1 MLKQLAFIT
10 SLLIYIA
17 INAQNVKNT
26 LGLLPN
32 YVQQKPSENAF
43 RIASGKLTSQM
54 IVDPNDWKGV
64 IRATND
70 LGDDVRKV
78 SGTAS
83 QVIKDVKL
91 SSGSIIVGTIGK
103 SKLIDQ
109 LVSSG
114 KLNVDVLKGKWESF
128 VIQTVG
134 DNLVIAGSDKR
145 GTIYGIYDVSEK
157 IGVSPWYYWADAPV
171 KKSQN
176 IYIKSGRYLQE
187 SPKVKYRG
195 IFINDESPSFSGW
208 SAKHFGGINSKVYS
222 HIFELLLRLKA
233 NYLWPAMWG
242 NAFNEDDPMSPVLAD
257 EYGIVMGTSHHEP
270 MMRSQKEYTKRKD
283 QIGAWDYVTNSENLK
298 KFWTEG
304 LERNKN
310 YDNLI
315 TMSMRGDGDVA
326 MGKGDDAENIKTLK
340 QVVADQREIIGR
352 VYGKNPSEVP
362 QLWAIFTEVQRYYD
376 AGMNVPDD
384 VTLLFCDNN
393 WGYIRRI
400 APANELKR
408 KGGLGLYYHIDM
420 NGGPWNDR
428 WINTTTVPK
437 LREQFSLAY
446 KSGIDRIWIVNVGDL
461 KPKEIPI
468 DFIMRYA
475 WNPDAIS
482 SNQTSEYMKDWATSI
497 FGEAHSAE
505 IAEIVSTYS
514 QYNLMRKPEVQD
526 PEIFSFVNYHEAD
539 RVQKRW
545 QDLTAKAEALEKKM
559 PKEALDAYYQ
569 LVLYPVKASAGVA
582 EIYLSAGRNNL
593 YAKQGRVSA
602 NEQADRA
609 RELFELDK
617 KLTGRYNDSV
627 AGGKWKNMMSDVHI
641 GYKHWSMP
649 KENSLPALNEV
660 TPLATP
666 SLGVAVEGS
675 TDAWPGTDVK
685 AELPQFD
692 ALDKQKYYIDV
703 FNRGKGKLQYTLKS
717 DKPWIKLSSVKGN
730 TETEQRIFIDIDWKK
745 APDGKADGLI
755 QISQGKTTVPV
766 AVKTLKKNVPVSKMP
781 FFGGFSGEFSI
792 PADKFSSKTAGEN
805 AEWIVLPGV
814 GRAEASMGI
823 NHTTAPSS
831 IPEQAPKLEYSIFLP
846 EAGPAT
852 VLLGILPTQD
862 VNPGRGLRIAVS
874 VDNEDPIIIDARKGY
889 HDEFKEYTP
898 ENLKRSKNLKPLP
911 EFGHNYAL
919 LSRGKPRRTEV
930 FDNQRWLDA
939 KLDVKTP
946 GFHTLKIFMIDPE
959 VVLERIIVNPNDQY
973 PSYLGAPEKI
983 HSNK

>member
-1 MLKQLAFIT
+1 MLKQIALLALLFIGFST
-10 SLLIYIA
+10 HAQSVRNTLSLLPDYIQHTA
-17 INAQNVKNT
+17 EKGTFQ
-26 LGLLPN
+26 
-32 YVQQKPSENAF
+32 
-43 RIASGKLTSQM
+43 IAKKGSSAKI
-54 IVDPNDWKGV
+54 IVDPDDWKGV
-64 IRATND
+64 IRAAND
-70 LGDDVRKV
+70 LGNDIHKV
-78 SGTAS
+78 TDIASPVITDTKLLSGA
-83 QVIKDVKL
+83 
-91 SSGSIIVGTIGK
+91 IIVGTVGK

-109 LVSSG
+109 LVASG
-114 KLNVDVLKGKWESF
+114 KLNVDALKNKWESF
-128 VIQTVG
+128 VIQTAG
-134 DNLVIAGSDKR
+134 DNLIIAGSDKR

-171 KKSQN
+171 KKSKNLYVKQ
-176 IYIKSGRYLQE
+176 GRYLQG

-208 SAKHFGGINSKVYS
+208 SKEHFGGINSKVYT

-270 MMRSQKEYTKRKD
+270 MMRSQKEYTNRKD
-283 QIGAWDYVTNSENLK
+283 KIGPWDYVTNAENLK

-326 MGKGDDAENIKTLK
+326 MGKGDDAENIETLK
-340 QVVADQREIIGR
+340 KVIKDQREIIR
-352 VYGKNPSEVP
+352 EVYGKDPAEVP

-393 WGYIRRI
+393 WGYIRRT
-400 APANELKR
+400 APENELKR
-408 KGGLGLYYHIDM
+408 KGGMGLYYHIDM

-461 KPKEIPI
+461 KPKEMPI

-482 SNQTSEYMKDWATSI
+482 ANQTSDYMSDWATGI
-497 FGEAHSAE
+497 FGKEHASE
-505 IAEIVSTYS
+505 IADLVSKYS
-514 QYNLMRKPEVQD
+514 KYNLMRKPEVQD
-526 PEIFSFVNYHEAD
+526 PNIFSFVNYHEAE

-559 PKEALDAYYQ
+559 PKQALDAYYQ

-602 NEQADRA
+602 NKYADRA

-617 KLTGRYNDSV
+617 KLSARYNDSL
-627 AGGKWKNMMSDVHI
+627 AGGKWKNMMSDIHL
-641 GYKHWSMP
+641 GYQKWSMP
-649 KENSLPALNEV
+649 KENSLPPLDEV
-660 TPLATP
+660 NPLDLP
-666 SLGVAVEGS
+666 SLGVAVEGN
-675 TDAWPGTDVK
+675 TNAWPGTEEK

-692 ALDKQKYYIDV
+692 ALDKQRYYIDI
-703 FNRGKGKLQYTLKS
+703 FNRGKGLVKFTAKADQ
-717 DKPWIKLSSVKGN
+717 PWIRLSANKGS
-730 TETEQRIFIDIDWKK
+730 TAIEQRIFVDIDWKK
-745 APDGKADGLI
+745 APEGNRKAI
-755 QISQGKTTVPV
+755 IEISQDNIKVPV
-766 AVKTLKKNVPVSKMP
+766 IVNTLKKAAPNSTSDYY
-781 FFGGFSGEFSI
+781 GGYSGEFSI
-792 PADKFSSKTAGEN
+792 PANKFSANIEGEQ
-805 AEWIVLPGV
+805 AKWMMLTGL
-814 GRAEASMGI
+814 GRAEACMGI
-823 NHTTAPSS
+823 YPTTAPTSP
-831 IPEQAPKLEYSIFLP
+831 PEKAPRLEYKIFLP
-846 EAGPAT
+846 EAGPAKI
-852 VLLGILPTQD
+852 LLGILPTQD
-862 VNPGRGLRIAVS
+862 VNPRRGLRIAVS
-874 VDNEDPIIIDARKGY
+874 IDNAAPIIIDARKGY

-898 ENLKRSKNLKPLP
+898 ENLSRSKVLKPLP
-911 EFGHNYAL
+911 DPGPNYAL
-919 LSRGKPRRTEV
+919 ISRGKPRRTEV
-930 FDNQRWLDA
+930 FDNQRWLDTV
-939 KLDVKTP
+939 LDVKTA
-946 GFHTLKIFMIDPE
+946 GMHTLKISMIDPE
-959 VVLERIIVNPNDQY
+959 IVLERIIINPDNRY
-973 PSYLGAPEKI
+973 PSYFGAPERE
-983 HSNK
+983 N